1 MKLLSE
7 RISDPVMLTFRP
19 PREAM
24 LCVRKTI
31 FIDDMPFLYDS
42 TYLSTDVDGEIVDE
56 FAEQFVA
63 QALRRHSILVT
74 NTDLI
79 IDAAPATGQFEE
91 LFGVPTGYPILRRC
105 YKFSTDTADD
115 RSMVFSR
122 RHSSVFPVLS
132 IFQRVDAPRA
142 QRDRASMLHGLVPS
156 TPKHSMKI
164 CTLLSSRTMAK
175 RDA

>member
-115 RSMVFSR
+115 
-122 RHSSVFPVLS
+122 SVYGLLQAPFERLSCSVNFPA
-132 IFQRVDAPRA
+132 RG
-142 QRDRASMLHGLVPS
+142 RASRAAGPRVNA
-156 TPKHSMKI
+156 
-164 CTLLSSRTMAK
+164 SRP
-175 RDA
+175 RS